1 MFFACIYIPDFIL
14 QSAMRAEPKMRTE
27 PAGILD
33 GKPSFAVV
41 IAVNQQAKTM
51 GLCVGMSKAQAE
63 EIGGG
68 IQFWQRS
75 TAHETAAHQALL
87 DLALAFSPR
96 IEDSAADTVI
106 LDLQGLMQVFG
117 SFENLARGVGEQ
129 GEKFGLRV
137 NVAIGSNPDAS
148 RLGARGFEGVTI
160 FVPKDQAERLGRLP
174 VSALAAGEG
183 IEETLEYW
191 GIRTCKALAALPR
204 EELSE
209 RLGQEGLL
217 LQELARG
224 TRQRALIP
232 TTPTLNFEEA
242 IELDNAV
249 AELEPLAFV
258 FSRMLGQLCERQVAR
273 GLAPIAI
280 RLKMQLER
288 ADEQIFETAPE
299 MRRKALKPK
308 KREQT
313 AERLGSGQQ
322 DSLVY
327 EHTLRLPLPMRDS
340 QALLRLWRLHL
351 EAHPPASP
359 VIKVEMAAEPATPR
373 VLQAGLFTPAL
384 PDPEK
389 LEITMARMEHLVGTG
404 NIGAAELT
412 DTHRPLAFR
421 MKRFNSV
428 GVGEEA
434 KARVKK
440 KAAKATQKSSRSQLG
455 ATAILRVF
463 HPALPAQVE
472 VGTYAP
478 VRVCFSGA
486 WGEVMAASGPW
497 RSSGE
502 WWTSAPWDQDEW
514 DLEIEFQATEV
525 MAWRAEKAERPMRA
539 IYRITRERV
548 RDTWFIQGV
557 YD

>member
-33 GKPSFAVV
+33 GKPPFAIV
-41 IAVNQQAKTM
+41 IAVNQQAKAM
-51 GLCVGMSKAQAE
+51 GLRAGMTKVQAE

-75 TAHETAAHQALL
+75 IAHETATHQALL
-87 DLALAFSPR
+87 DLALSFSPR
-96 IEDSAADTVI
+96 IEDSAPDTVI

-117 SFENLARGVGEQ
+117 SFENLARGVGKQ

-137 NVAIGSNPDAS
+137 NVAIGTNPDAS

-160 FVPKDQAERLGRLP
+160 FNSKDQAERLGRLP
-174 VSALAAGEG
+174 VSALAAGTE

-232 TTPTLNFEEA
+232 TIATLNFEEA
-242 IELDNAV
+242 IELENAV

-288 ADEQIFETAPE
+288 ADEQIFETAPDLRATRYGAAS
-299 MRRKALKPK
+299 RRS
-308 KREQT
+308 Q
-313 AERLGSGQQ
+313 LGRQDSGQQ
-322 DSLVY
+322 DALTY

-351 EAHPPASP
+351 EANPPASP

-389 LEITMARMEHLVGTG
+389 LEITMARTGHLVGEG
-404 NIGAAELT
+404 NIGAAVLP

-421 MKRFNSV
+421 MRRFNSV
-428 GVGEEA
+428 GVEA
-434 KARVKK
+434 EKKARR
-440 KAAKATQKSSRSQLG
+440 KAAKAGQKSVQSKPG
-455 ATAILRVF
+455 AMAILRVF

-472 VGTYAP
+472 LGTYAP

-502 WWTSAPWDQDEW
+502 WWTSASWDQDEW
-514 DLEIEFQATEV
+514 DLEIEFPAAEV
-525 MAWRAEKAERPMRA
+525 MEWRVEKSGRPLRA
-539 IYRITRERV
+539 IYRITRERL

>member
-33 GKPSFAVV
+33 GKPPFAIV
-41 IAVNQQAKTM
+41 IAVNQQAKVM
-51 GLCVGMSKAQAE
+51 GLRAGMTKVQAE

-75 TAHETAAHQALL
+75 IAHETAAHQALL

-117 SFENLARGVGEQ
+117 SFENLAQGVGDQ
-129 GEKFGLRV
+129 GQKFGLRV
-137 NVAIGSNPDAS
+137 NVAIGTNPDAS

-160 FVPKDQAERLGRLP
+160 FNPRDQAERLGRLS
-174 VSALAAGEG
+174 VSALAAGAE
-183 IEETLEYW
+183 IEETLGYW

-209 RLGQEGLL
+209 RLGQAGLL

-224 TRQRALIP
+224 ARQRALIP
-232 TTPTLNFEEA
+232 TTATIHFEET
-242 IELDNAV
+242 IELENAV

-280 RLKMQLER
+280 RLKMHLER
-288 ADEQIFETAPE
+288 ADEQIFEIAPGL
-299 MRRKALKPK
+299 RATRHGA
-308 KREQT
+308 
-313 AERLGSGQQ
+313 ASRLGKGRQDSGPK

-351 EAHPPASP
+351 EAYPPASP
-359 VIKVEMAAEPATPR
+359 VIKIEMAAEPATPR

-389 LEITMARMEHLVGTG
+389 LEITMARTGHLVGEG

-421 MKRFNSV
+421 MRRFNSV
-428 GVGEEA
+428 SLELEKRA
-434 KARVKK
+434 KK
-440 KAAKATQKSSRSQLG
+440 KAAKAGQKSSRSKLG
-455 ATAILRVF
+455 AMAILRVF

-472 VGTYAP
+472 LGAYTP

-486 WGEVMAASGPW
+486 WGQVMAASGPW

-514 DLEIEFQATEV
+514 DLEIEFPAEEV
-525 MAWRAEKAERPMRA
+525 MEWRVEKSGRPMRA
-539 IYRITRERV
+539 IYRITRERA
-548 RDTWFIQGV
+548 RDTWFIQGM